1 MTTPDS
7 TTPDLEATMPGFLS
21 PPAPT
26 PDPIDPNRTTVTTS
40 STSSSTSEP
49 TSPSAPSDGDRDESD
64 ALSSTTS
71 PLGPSQVSTADP
83 DAFAGMLGI
92 AFGMAGLALHARLTP
107 GDNTCW
113 IPDERDV
120 DDVCGPLSRIIA
132 RRVKVSSRAAGDV
145 TDAMDAGVAAVGF
158 VVANLQRQAELRAVA
173 AAGEGWD
180 QQREQ
185 DQSA

>member
-21 PPAPT
+21 PPTPT
-26 PDPIDPNRTTVTTS
+26 PDPIDADRTTVTTS
-40 STSSSTSEP
+40 STGSSTSES

-83 DAFAGMLGI
+83 DAFAGLLGI

-145 TDAMDAGVAAVGF
+145 TDAMDAGVAAVGYI
-158 VVANLQRQAELRAVA
+158 VGNLQRQAELRAVA
-173 AAGEGWD
+173 VAGEGWD